1 VDWTG
6 FLPAATIALREGTE
20 AFLVVGIVLAC
31 INRAQQPQLRPWVY
45 AGVAYGLLLSAGGG
59 WLLVSLVE
67 GIADLD
73 PARSLFW
80 RELWKGAI
88 GLVAI
93 AMLSWML
100 LWMSEQSKTLKSA
113 VTRAVNET
121 LTASSGWPLC
131 LLVTLAV
138 GREGL
143 ETVAF
148 VLSQNSWDT
157 SAGLGAI
164 GGWIGAAV
172 LVNLLLA
179 GTVKINLGQFF
190 KVMGVLLLLVVGGLV
205 LGTMQH
211 LDGAASQYGQLCRW
225 NDGTVCNLGFL
236 VWDWQGALPDDR
248 GFGML
253 LKTLLGYRD
262 RLYAGQLLAYVAFWG
277 AIGVPYWRSVK

>member
-45 AGVAYGLLLSAGGG
+45 GGVAYGLLLSAGGG

-164 GGWIGAAV
+164 GGWLGAAL

-236 VWDWQGALPDDR
+236 VWDWQGVLPDDR
-248 GFGML
+248 GFGIL

-262 RLYAGQLLAYVAFWG
+262 RLYAVQLLAYVAFWG

>member
-45 AGVAYGLLLSAGGG
+45 AGVGYGLLLSAGGG

-113 VTRAVNET
+113 VTSAVNKT

-164 GGWIGAAV
+164 SGWIGAAV

-236 VWDWQGALPDDR
+236 VWDWQGGLPDDR
-248 GFGML
+248 GFGIL

>member
-45 AGVAYGLLLSAGGG
+45 GGVVYGLLLSAGGG

-67 GIADLD
+67 GMADLD

-157 SAGLGAI
+157 SAGVGAI
-164 GGWIGAAV
+164 GGWLGAAL

-236 VWDWQGALPDDR
+236 VWNWQGVLPDDQ

-262 RLYAGQLLAYVAFWG
+262 RLYVGQLLAYVAFWG

>member
-1 VDWTG
+1 VDWTE

-45 AGVAYGLLLSAGGG
+45 GGVAYGLLLSAGGG

-80 RELWKGAI
+80 RELWKGLI

-113 VTRAVNET
+113 VTSAVDQT
-121 LTASSGWPLC
+121 LAASSGWPLC

-157 SAGLGAI
+157 SAAAGAI

-179 GTVKINLGQFF
+179 GMVKINLGQFF
-190 KVMGVLLLLVVGGLV
+190 RVMGILLLLVVGGLV

-211 LDGAASQYGQLCRW
+211 LDGAASQYAQLCRW

-236 VWDWQGALPDDR
+236 LWDWQGRLPDDR
-248 GFGML
+248 GFGIL

-262 RLYAGQLLAYVAFWG
+262 QLYAGQLLAYVAFWG

>member
-45 AGVAYGLLLSAGGG
+45 AGVGYGLLLSAGGG
-59 WLLVSLVE
+59 WLLVSLVQ

-157 SAGLGAI
+157 SAGVGAI
-164 GGWIGAAV
+164 GGWLGAAL

-236 VWDWQGALPDDR
+236 VWNWQGVLPDDQ

-262 RLYAGQLLAYVAFWG
+262 RLYVGQLLAYVAFWG

>member
-45 AGVAYGLLLSAGGG
+45 GGVAYGLLLSAGGG

-67 GIADLD
+67 GMADLD

-164 GGWIGAAV
+164 GGWLGAAL

-236 VWDWQGALPDDR
+236 VWDWQGVLPDDR
-248 GFGML
+248 GFGIL

-262 RLYAGQLLAYVAFWG
+262 RLYAVQLLAYVAFWG